1 MNKIKGG
8 EQLIIYI
15 FAGFTIGGV
24 VVVSIFAICAVVV
37 LLKQD
42 KD

>member
-1 MNKIKGG
+1 MKEFA
-8 EQLIIYI
+8 EQSLMYL

-24 VVVSIFAICAVVV
+24 VVVSIFAICEVVA

>member
-1 MNKIKGG
+1 MKEFA
-8 EQLIIYI
+8 EQSLMYL

-24 VVVSIFAICAVVV
+24 IVVSIFAICAVAI

>member
-1 MNKIKGG
+1 MKEFA
-8 EQLIIYI
+8 EQSLMYLL
-15 FAGFTIGGV
+15 AGFTIGGV
-24 VVVSIFAICAVVV
+24 VVVSIFAICAVVA

>member
-1 MNKIKGG
+1 MKEFA
-8 EQLIIYI
+8 EQSLMYL

-24 VVVSIFAICAVVV
+24 VVVGIFAICAVVM
-37 LLKQD
+37 LLRQD

>member
-1 MNKIKGG
+1 MKEFA
-8 EQLIIYI
+8 EQSLMYL

-24 VVVSIFAICAVVV
+24 IVVSIFAICAVVV
-37 LLKQD
+37 LLRQD

>member
-1 MNKIKGG
+1 MKEFF
-8 EQLIIYI
+8 EQSLMYL

-24 VVVSIFAICAVVV
+24 IVVSIFAICAVVI

>member
-1 MNKIKGG
+1 MKEFS
-8 EQLIIYI
+8 EQSLMYLFTG
-15 FAGFTIGGV
+15 FAIGGV
-24 VVVSIFAICAVVV
+24 VVVSIFAICAVVM

>member
-1 MNKIKGG
+1 MKEFS
-8 EQLIIYI
+8 EQSLMYL
-15 FAGFTIGGV
+15 FAGFTIGGF
-24 VVVSIFAICAVVV
+24 VVVSIFAICAVVI

>member
-1 MNKIKGG
+1 MKEFF
-8 EQLIIYI
+8 EQSLMYL
-15 FAGFTIGGV
+15 FAGFTIGAV
-24 VVVSIFAICAVVV
+24 VAVSIFAICAVVI

>member
-1 MNKIKGG
+1 MKEFA
-8 EQLIIYI
+8 EQSLMYL
-15 FAGFTIGGV
+15 FAGFTAGGV

>member
-1 MNKIKGG
+1 MKEFL
-8 EQLIIYI
+8 EQSLMYL
-15 FAGFTIGGV
+15 FAGFAIAGVIGVGIIV
-24 VVVSIFAICAVVV
+24 ICMAIM

>member
-1 MNKIKGG
+1 MKEFA
-8 EQLIIYI
+8 EQSLMYL

-24 VVVSIFAICAVVV
+24 VVVSIFAICTVVV

>member
-1 MNKIKGG
+1 MKEFA
-8 EQLIIYI
+8 EQSLMYL

-24 VVVSIFAICAVVV
+24 VVVSIFAICV
-37 LLKQD
+37 LILSKQD

>member
-1 MNKIKGG
+1 MKEFA
-8 EQLIIYI
+8 EQFLMYL
-15 FAGFTIGGV
+15 FAGFTAGGV
-24 VVVSIFAICAVVV
+24 VVVSIFAICAVLV